1 MCMGRFGWVEFHS
14 INQSNRNLV
23 GAYQTFKC
31 MDKMK
36 HALSRK
42 HMPKAHILAWNLWW
56 KYISKTNT
64 YCKMRMLWNIS
75 KYNLQ
80 VKMIGS
86 PPKSWI
92 WWCYRHRSHFFCMSP
107 LQNLNVD
114 VQETT
119 MGSPGCHCT
128 SRQSRSRCLVL
139 FIFSVGRLITG
150 LYQKQTLR
158 EKKWATC

>member
-1 MCMGRFGWVEFHS
+1 MMCMGRFGWVEFHS

-92 WWCYRHRSHFFCMSP
+92 WWCYRHRSQFFLHVPFTEPQCWRPGNDNGITWVPLHQQAIQKSMSRF
-107 LQNLNVD
+107 V
-114 VQETT
+114 
-119 MGSPGCHCT
+119 H
-128 SRQSRSRCLVL
+128 L
-139 FIFSVGRLITG
+139 FGR
-150 LYQKQTLR
+150 
-158 EKKWATC
+158 